1 LGQLNDAITA
11 LVNQGEQL
19 VDSLYGGGTLGD
31 VTSQISDLEG
41 KQKTYADSLRHV
53 GNAVVSTANA
63 MRSAVNLLLGD
74 LSPLN
79 DQQKLQYALS
89 GLRNGTVTQ
98 EQVLQIGRNLY
109 ASSQKYTDLF
119 NLVRQIGDHS
129 GSGWFEHQQFVQRS
143 RQTRQ
148 VHCRR
153 PVAPRRPLHA

>member
-1 LGQLNDAITA
+1 
-11 LVNQGEQL
+11 
-19 VDSLYGGGTLGD
+19 
-31 VTSQISDLEG
+31 
-41 KQKTYADSLRHV
+41 
-53 GNAVVSTANA
+53 

-129 GSGWFEHQQFVQRS
+129 GSAGSSIQQFVQRS
-143 RQTRQ
+143 RQARHAHPDDQSRLDDLYARRDTLEKRQ
-148 VHCRR
+148 RETQAR
-153 PVAPRRPLHA
+153 DLATTVANLALVQGETFQQVADELGFKLSDLAKDLGLNTDDLNTT